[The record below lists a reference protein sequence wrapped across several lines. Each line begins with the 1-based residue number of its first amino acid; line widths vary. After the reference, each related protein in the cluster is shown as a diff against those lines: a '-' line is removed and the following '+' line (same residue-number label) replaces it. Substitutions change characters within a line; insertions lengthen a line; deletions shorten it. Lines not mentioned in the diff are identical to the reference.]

1 MLFCAKLKIMNK
13 IIIALVSVLLFISC
27 AEEKKA
33 TNSLEI
39 TGNIKG
45 LKKGKL
51 YIQRVQDSTL
61 IVLDSIIFNGKS
73 DFTSTISLDAPEMLY
88 FYVDRGV
95 SNSMDNNLL
104 FFAEP
109 GKMTITTELDYFLA
123 KAKITGSKNQE
134 LYDQYK
140 DIVSKFNDQQLELVQ
155 DELLALKG
163 KNKMSPEENKQ
174 KQDALLRRRY
184 LYAGNFAATNA
195 NYEVSPYIAL
205 TDIYDMNLKYL
216 DTIQKKMTPKVA
228 QSKYG
233 KKLNEYLAERRK
245 DEK

>member
-1 MLFCAKLKIMNK
+1 MNK
-13 IIIALVSVLLFISC
+13 IIIALLTLVIIISC
-27 AEEKKA
+27 SEEKKS

-51 YIQRVQDSTL
+51 YIQRVQDST
-61 IVLDSIIFNGKS
+61 IVVLDSIIVNGKS
-73 DFTSTISLDAPEMLY
+73 SFTTTIAIDSPEMLY
-88 FYVDRGV
+88 LYVDRGV

-109 GKMTITTELDYFLA
+109 GKMTIDTELEFFLA
-123 KAKITGSKNQE
+123 KAKVTGSKNQE

-140 DIVSKFNDQQLELVQ
+140 DIISKFNDQQLELVQ

-163 KNKMSPEENKQ
+163 KNKMSPEDNKQ

-195 NYEVSPYIAL
+195 NYEIAPYIAL

-216 DTIQKKMTPKVA
+216 NTIEKKMTLKVA

-245 DEK
+245 TEK